1 MSEVLVLVDHA
12 DGAVK
17 KPTYELLTIAKRLGE
32 PSAVFIGSPAQ
43 AADVAGAVA
52 KYGAAKVYVVDDADI
67 KGFLV
72 APKSEALQQLVEKTS
87 PAAVLITS
95 SPEGK
100 EIAARLA
107 IKTSSGLITDAVDVR
122 EGPVTTQS
130 VFAGNYTVQA
140 KVTQGT
146 PIITVKPNAAT
157 PEEASGRVTVEEFA
171 VTISDAAKTAQIVAS
186 QPREKTGRPEM
197 TEAAIVVSGG
207 RGTGG
212 NFDPI
217 EGLADALGA
226 AVGASRAA
234 VDSGWV
240 PHSYQ
245 VGQTGKTVSPQ
256 LYVAAGIS
264 GAIQHRA
271 GMQTSKTI
279 VAINKDDE
287 APIFELVDFGVVGD
301 LHTVLPAAAEQI
313 NTAQGLTA
321 SRQTNLAVC
330 GSMGPHTGGFHV
342 TSRSADLTRLR
353 GRAARP
359 GGRLV
364 RTPSRWG
371 REGGRRVAQPRSRG
385 PNDLRGEEGPHRVV
399 LGSQHQRPAG

>member
-1 MSEVLVLVDHA
+1 MSEVLVLIDHA

-32 PSAVFIGSPAQ
+32 PSAVFIGSAGAGAN
-43 AADVAGAVA
+43 AAEAVA
-52 KYGAAKVYVVDDADI
+52 KYGAEKVYVVDDAEI

-72 APKSEALQQLVEKTS
+72 APKAEALQQLVDKTS

-107 IKTSSGLITDAVDVR
+107 IKTGSGLITDAVDVR
-122 EGPVTTQS
+122 PGDGAPVTTQS

-146 PIITVKPNAAT
+146 PIITVKPNAAA
-157 PEEASGRVTVEEFA
+157 PEEASGAGAVEEFA
-171 VTISDAAKTAQIVAS
+171 ATISDAAKTAKIVAS

-212 NFDPI
+212 DFEPI
-217 EGLADALGA
+217 ESLADALGA

-301 LHTVLPAAAEQI
+301 LHSVLPAATEQI
-313 NTAQGLTA
+313 TARKG
-321 SRQTNLAVC
+321 
-330 GSMGPHTGGFHV
+330 
-342 TSRSADLTRLR
+342 
-353 GRAARP
+353 
-359 GGRLV
+359 
-364 RTPSRWG
+364 
-371 REGGRRVAQPRSRG
+371 
-385 PNDLRGEEGPHRVV
+385 
-399 LGSQHQRPAG
+399 

>member
-1 MSEVLVLVDHA
+1 MSEVLVLIDHV
-12 DGAVK
+12 DGAVR

-32 PSAVFIGSPAQ
+32 PSAVFIGPADK
-43 AADVAGAVA
+43 AAEATESVK
-52 KYGAAKVYVVDDADI
+52 KYGAEKVYVVDDTEI
-67 KGFLV
+67 KGYLV
-72 APKSEALQQLVEKTS
+72 APKAEALQQLVEKTS

-95 SPEGK
+95 SYEGK
-100 EIAARLA
+100 EIAGRLA
-107 IKTSSGLITDAVDVR
+107 IKIDSGLITDAVDVQ

-130 VFAGNYTVQA
+130 VFAGNYTVTA
-140 KVTQGT
+140 KVTKGT

-157 PEEASGRVTVEEFA
+157 PEAADGAAAVEEFA

-186 QPREKTGRPEM
+186 QPRKATGRPEL

-212 NFDPI
+212 NFEPI

-234 VDSGWV
+234 VDSGWM
-240 PHSYQ
+240 PHSFQ

-256 LYVAAGIS
+256 LYVANGIS

-279 VAINKDDE
+279 VAVNKDDE

-301 LHTVLPAAAEQI
+301 LHTVLPAATEKI
-313 NTAQGLTA
+313 TAHKG
-321 SRQTNLAVC
+321 
-330 GSMGPHTGGFHV
+330 
-342 TSRSADLTRLR
+342 
-353 GRAARP
+353 
-359 GGRLV
+359 
-364 RTPSRWG
+364 
-371 REGGRRVAQPRSRG
+371 
-385 PNDLRGEEGPHRVV
+385 
-399 LGSQHQRPAG
+399 